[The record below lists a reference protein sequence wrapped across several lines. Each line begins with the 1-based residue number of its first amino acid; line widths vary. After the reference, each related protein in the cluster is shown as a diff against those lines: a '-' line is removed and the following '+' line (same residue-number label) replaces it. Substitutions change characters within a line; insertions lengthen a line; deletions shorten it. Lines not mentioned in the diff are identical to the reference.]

1 MISVKPP
8 KAQYSEAEAAE
19 ALGVTVEE
27 LHRLIRSHIV
37 RSEEEIPSLSQANFQ
52 PSDLLLLRILAG
64 QYPQAAGPY

>member
-1 MISVKPP
+1 MISVKPQ

-37 RSEEEIPSLSQANFQ
+37 TGEEEVASLSQASFQ
-52 PSDLLLLRILAG
+52 PADLLLLRILAG
-64 QYPQAAGPY
+64 QLPQISNSY